1 MDKVI
6 LWDFDGTLAR
16 REGLW
21 RSALMQALDRHE
33 PGHGIA
39 PENLRG
45 LLRDGF
51 PWHEPERPHPE
62 LCEPEKWWARIEG
75 LLARAFRAVG
85 IAEDRAPQ
93 LARAARYAF
102 IDPATCRLFDDT
114 CPVLEE
120 LADLGWR
127 HLILSNHVPEL
138 EDIVAGL
145 GVRHCFDAVL
155 TSALTGYEKP
165 HPEAFRL
172 ALGAAGQP
180 EEVWMVGDNPEADV
194 AGAERVGIPA
204 ILVRREGE
212 ARRKAADLWGVLR
225 IVGGSAA
232 P

>member
-6 LWDFDGTLAR
+6 LWDFDGTLAW

-21 RSALMQALDRHE
+21 RSALMQALDQHE

-39 PENLRG
+39 ADDLRG
-45 LLRDGF
+45 LIREGF

-62 LCEPEKWWARIEG
+62 LSEPDRWWAHIEG
-75 LLARAFRAVG
+75 LLARAFRGVG

-93 LARAARYAF
+93 LARAARCAY
-102 IDPATCRLFDDT
+102 IDPASHRLFDDT
-114 CPVLEE
+114 CPVLEA
-120 LADLGWR
+120 LTGLGWR

-145 GVRHCFDAVL
+145 GVRHHFDAVL
-155 TSALTGYEKP
+155 TSALTGCEKP

-172 ALGAAGQP
+172 ALEAAGRP

-204 ILVRREGE
+204 ILVRREGD
-212 ARRKAADLWGVLR
+212 ARHKAADLWGVLR
-225 IVGGSAA
+225 IV
-232 P
+232 PREN